1 MIDELSLYVLHVI
14 YTYIA
19 YSYVE
24 MKHTLDRKHNTY
36 LSFFSSDNPEA
47 VNIMNITN
55 TRALVAKAAVH
66 P

>member
-1 MIDELSLYVLHVI
+1 MIDELLLYVLDVI
-14 YTYIA
+14 YTHII

-24 MKHTLDRKHNTY
+24 MKYTLDRKPNTY

-55 TRALVAKAAVH
+55 TRALVAKAAIH